1 MASKPSRLSTQPFH
15 SHCCLPALND
25 IFIRGAENREL
36 TAALLLDLSAAFDV
50 VDHQILLQKLELYN
64 FCPNSISWFRSYLE
78 GRSQIV
84 TVESRLSDPK
94 PVGEQGVPQGSLL
107 GPILFLV
114 FYNDFPDVREEG
126 HSVLYA
132 DDDTDTVSD
141 CDADK
146 LQEKIQREAN
156 LSTEWVKDNKLVC
169 SGSKTKLL
177 VVGTRELRKC
187 KLVNYD
193 KTIEIEVDGHK
204 VKESQSERL
213 LGVLINNTMTWEN
226 HLHGNSEYKGLIPK
240 LSQRANYIWKL
251 SFVMPNA
258 QRKAQNSCRRNLLL
272 AS

>member
-1 MASKPSRLSTQPFH
+1 M
-15 SHCCLPALND
+15 
-25 IFIRGAENREL
+25 
-36 TAALLLDLSAAFDV
+36 
-50 VDHQILLQKLELYN
+50 KLELYK
-64 FCPNSISWFRSYLE
+64 FCPNSIAWFRSYIE

-84 TVESRLSDPK
+84 AVESRLSDPK
-94 PVGEQGVPQGSLL
+94 SVGEQGVPQGSLL

-132 DDDTDTVSD
+132 DDDTDTVSE
-141 CDADK
+141 CDVDK

-213 LGVLINNTMTWEN
+213 LGVLINNTRTHSKIVLKRQNN
-226 HLHGNSEYKGLIPK
+226 HELKVI
-240 LSQRANYIWKL
+240 I
-251 SFVMPNA
+251 
-258 QRKAQNSCRRNLLL
+258 
-272 AS
+272 